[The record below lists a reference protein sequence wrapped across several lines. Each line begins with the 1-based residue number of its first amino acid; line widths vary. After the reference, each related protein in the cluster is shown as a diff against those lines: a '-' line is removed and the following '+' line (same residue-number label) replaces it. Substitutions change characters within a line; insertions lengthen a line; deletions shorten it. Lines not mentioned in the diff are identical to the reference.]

1 VTFPKRILLP
11 AVAAAALA
19 AAGCGGDDNNSNSNG
34 GGSEPPAQSTV
45 GMKNIKFQPESIRVK
60 VGQEITWT
68 NDESVPH
75 DVAATS
81 GADFQSET
89 FGQGGTF
96 KFTPAKAGTIEYECT
111 LHPGMDGTIEV
122 VE

>member
-1 VTFPKRILLP
+1 MRRSRLA
-11 AVAAAALA
+11 AVAVAVA
-19 AAGCGGDDNNSNSNG
+19 AAGCGGDDSS
-34 GGSEPPAQSTV
+34 SSSQPAAQSTV
-45 GMKNIKFQPESIRVK
+45 GMKNIKFQPEAIRVK

-81 GADFQSET
+81 GAEFKSET
-89 FGQGGTF
+89 FGKGATF
-96 KFTPAKAGTIEYECT
+96 KFTPTKAGTIEYECT
-111 LHPGMDGTIEV
+111 LHPGMDGRVEV